1 MKVLDQA
8 EIERRKPV
16 WIALSDLW
24 LDTELTEDD
33 LRRIAEVMRRSGY
46 KVEELREIYLF
57 EVAPVVFPNL
67 LSVAGEW
74 AGFDEEWLVQEVTK
88 QARRRSPVLR
98 MLVKLGIGKTVL
110 TFATERHWVRLVEML
125 GTETRATGQG

>member
-1 MKVLDQA
+1 MKALDQA

-16 WIALSDLW
+16 WCALSDLW

-33 LRRIAEVMRRSGY
+33 LRRIAEVMRKSGY
-46 KVEELREIYLF
+46 KIEELREIYLF
-57 EVAPVVFPNL
+57 DVAPVVFLNL
-67 LSVAGEW
+67 FSIAGEW

-98 MLVKLGIGKTVL
+98 TLVKLRIGRWFMTY
-110 TFATERHWVRLVEML
+110 ATERHWVKLVEML
-125 GTETRATGQG
+125 GTGV